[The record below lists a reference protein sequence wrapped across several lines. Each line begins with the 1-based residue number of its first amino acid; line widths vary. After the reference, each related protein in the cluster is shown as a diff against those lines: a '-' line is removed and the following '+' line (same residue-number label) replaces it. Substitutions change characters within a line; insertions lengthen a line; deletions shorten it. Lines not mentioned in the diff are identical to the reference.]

1 MPFNILRCGCG
12 GYNPETRPII
22 NTNPTVVVGPTGAA
36 GPIGPTGP
44 TGPRGQIGATG
55 PTGPTGAT
63 GAAGAIGPTG
73 PTGPALNENAMI
85 FNSEEQS
92 LTTDTALTLST
103 EVTNNGL
110 TTSTTAITAPEP
122 GAYLIAYTANKA
134 TGAGANDTIEVAING
149 TKQISSRRLLSTTQ
163 TIAGAYVYNLA
174 ANAEIT
180 LVPTVAGAV
189 TLTNTGGPSAT
200 LSVVRIG

>member
-73 PTGPALNENAMI
+73 PTGPALNENAMLY
-85 FNSEEQS
+85 NPDAQS
-92 LTTDTALTLST
+92 LTSGTALTLST

-122 GAYLIAYTANKA
+122 GTYLIAYTVNTA
-134 TGAGANDTIEVAING
+134 TGAGANDTIEIAIN
-149 TKQISSRRLLSTTQ
+149 STTQ
-163 TIAGAYVYNLA
+163 IPTRRALSATQTVAGMYVYNLG

-180 LVPTVAGAV
+180 LVPTVTAASN
-189 TLTNTGGPSAT
+189 LTNTGGPSAT